1 MDNILL
7 TRQHKTLDARG
18 DQLDINLL
26 AYHGGAEYIDARLCR
41 WPSESDVDFY
51 GDTGQPTTSSRF
63 LNNGAT
69 ATIGR
74 QQRAFLTNYARR
86 ITEKINQYVFQT
98 APRREGIDSQWA
110 LDVTR
115 TGVSITQFMA
125 EISSLLTVCRWCL
138 VGVDRPATQGP
149 RSAAEVA
156 KSGDRVYW
164 QLYAPHEVVD
174 WSFDARGNI
183 AWLLLEREEYQ
194 NSDPMAKATTS
205 KVRYL
210 YQPGKVTKY
219 TINEKADG
227 FSANAVIPIPG
238 NTVPFRLVGLPSEQP
253 WWFDDVEKVQRTIMD
268 LHSSLDTA
276 IFKSVFPVL
285 VVSDSF
291 KNSLTVLDVTAQEA
305 RKKIG
310 LGNPLTETADESGL
324 TRWLAGT
331 TTDLEFIRNEIDRRG
346 NDLYDIVGLAMK
358 MPESKQVASA
368 EAKAWDHLDTETVLA
383 QRATVLEEAEQKLI
397 ELSKLIGGPIFT
409 PYTVSYAKT
418 FDLSDFLT
426 DIQGI
431 AQATG
436 LNMPMEAEKM
446 LVKAAL
452 KSAAKRF
459 NMEPDDLQAAL
470 DAIDAQEDLPDPP
483 PLQLPGQKQK
493 PDPDPN
499 ADPDQD

>member
-1 MDNILL
+1 MGNILL

-18 DQLDINLL
+18 DQLSINLL

-51 GDTGQPTTSSRF
+51 GDAGATTTSRF
-63 LNNGAT
+63 LNNGNT

-98 APRREGIDSQWA
+98 APHRDGIDPEWA

-115 TGVSITQFMA
+115 TGVSISQFMA
-125 EISSLLTVCRWCL
+125 EVSSLLTVCRWCW
-138 VGVDRPATQGP
+138 VGVDRPATEGP
-149 RSAAEVA
+149 RSKAAVA
-156 KSGDRVYW
+156 ASGDRVYW

-174 WSFDARGNI
+174 WSFDSRGNI
-183 AWLLLEREEYQ
+183 AWLLLEREEYA
-194 NSDPMAKATTS
+194 NEDPAQEAKTTL
-205 KVRYL
+205 VRYL
-210 YQPGKVTKY
+210 YRPGKVTKY
-219 TINEKADG
+219 VINEKKDG
-227 FSANAVIPIPG
+227 FSAQEDIAIPG
-238 NTVPFRLVGLPSEQP
+238 NTVPFRLVGLPCEQP

-276 IFKSVFPVL
+276 IFKAVFPVL
-285 VVSDSF
+285 VVSESF
-291 KNSLTVLDVTAQEA
+291 RNSLTVLDVSAQEA

-310 LGNPLTETADESGL
+310 LGNPLTESADEKNL
-324 TRWLAGT
+324 TRWLTGT
-331 TTDLEFIRNEIDRRG
+331 TADLEFIRTEIDRRG

-397 ELSKLIGGPIFT
+397 ELSQIIGGPIFT

-470 DAIDAQEDLPDPP
+470 EAVDAQEDLPPPP
-483 PLQLPGQKQK
+483 PLELPGQK
-493 PDPDPN
+493 PDPN
-499 ADPDQD
+499 ADPNQS

>member
-1 MDNILL
+1 MGNILL
-7 TRQHKTLDARG
+7 TRQHKTLDMRG
-18 DQLDINLL
+18 DQLAINML

-51 GDTGQPTTSSRF
+51 GDSGGTTSRF
-63 LNNGAT
+63 LNNGTT

-86 ITEKINQYVFQT
+86 IAEKINQYVFQT
-98 APRREGIDSQWA
+98 APHREGIDPDWA

-115 TGVSITQFMA
+115 TGVSISQFMA
-125 EISSLLTVCRWCL
+125 EISSLLTVCRWCW

-156 KSGDRVYW
+156 KSGDCVYW
-164 QLYAPHEVVD
+164 QIYAPHEVVD

-183 AWLLLEREEYQ
+183 AWLLLEREEYA
-194 NSDPMAKATTS
+194 NSDPTAEAQTT

-219 TINEKADG
+219 VIDEKGTGID
-227 FSANAVIPIPG
+227 STEVIPIPG
-238 NTVPFRLVGLPSEQP
+238 NVVPFRMVGLPSEQP

-276 IFKSVFPVL
+276 IFKAVFPVL

-291 KNSLTVLDVTAQEA
+291 KNSLTVLDVSAQEA

-310 LGNPLTETADESGL
+310 LGSPLTETAEEKNL
-324 TRWLAGT
+324 TRWLEGT
-331 TTDLEFIRNEIDRRG
+331 TADLEFIRTEIDRRG

-383 QRATVLEEAEQKLI
+383 QRSTVLEEAEQKLI
-397 ELSKLIGGPIFT
+397 ELSKIIGGPIFR

-418 FDLSDFLT
+418 FDLSDFAT

-436 LNMPMEAEKM
+436 LNLPMEAEKI

-459 NMEPDDLQAAL
+459 NMEPEDLKIAL
-470 DAIDAQEDLPDPP
+470 DAVDAQEDLPEPP
-483 PLQLPGQKQK
+483 PMQLPGKK
-493 PDPDPN
+493 PDPN

>member
-1 MDNILL
+1 MANILL
-7 TRQHKTLDARG
+7 TRQHTILDSRL
-18 DQLDINLL
+18 DQLNINLL
-26 AYHGGAEYIDARLCR
+26 AYHGGTEYIDTRLCR

-51 GDTGQPTTSSRF
+51 GDGAAPTSALF
-63 LNNGAT
+63 LNNGT
-69 ATIGR
+69 TTMIGR
-74 QQRAFLTNYARR
+74 KQRAFLTNYARR

-98 APRREGIDSQWA
+98 APHRDGMDPDWA

-115 TGVSITQFMA
+115 TGVSISQFMA
-125 EISSLLTVCRWCL
+125 DISSLLTVCRWCW
-138 VGVDRPATQGP
+138 VGVDRPATEGP
-149 RSAAEVA
+149 RSAAAVA
-156 KSGDRVYW
+156 ASGDSVYW

-183 AWLLLEREEYQ
+183 AWLLLEREEYE
-194 NSDPMAKATTS
+194 NSDPTEEAETT

-219 TINEKADG
+219 VINDKGDD
-227 FSANAVIPIPG
+227 FSAQEDIQIPG
-238 NTVPFRLVGLPSEQP
+238 NVVPFRLVGLPSEQP
-253 WWFDDVEKVQRTIMD
+253 WWFDDVERVQRTIMD

-276 IFKSVFPVL
+276 IFKAVFPVL

-324 TRWLAGT
+324 TRWLSGT
-331 TTDLEFIRNEIDRRG
+331 TADLKFIREEIDRRG

-397 ELSKLIGGPIFT
+397 ELSQVIGGPIFK

-446 LVKAAL
+446 LLKAAL

-459 NMEPDDLQAAL
+459 NMEPDDLKLAL
-470 DAIDAQEDLPDPP
+470 DAVDAQEDQPIPTM
-483 PLQLPGQKQK
+483 QIPGKK
-493 PDPDPN
+493 PDPN
-499 ADPDQD
+499 ADQNQN